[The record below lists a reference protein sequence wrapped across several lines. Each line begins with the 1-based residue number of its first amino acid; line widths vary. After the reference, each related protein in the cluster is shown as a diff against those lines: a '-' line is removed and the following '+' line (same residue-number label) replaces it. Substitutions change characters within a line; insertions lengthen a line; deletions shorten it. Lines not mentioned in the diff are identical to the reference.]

1 MDGDGGSMT
10 KPFTKIYPSIGD
22 GIITL
27 DGGLNSRF
35 PVSTIQDN
43 ESPDCLN
50 VVFEDGT
57 VGTRQGTSLLNTAAI
72 GSFVG
77 DGLYTRHDNSGSET
91 MVAFAG
97 GTMWD
102 LQGTSFITIS
112 SAQSVFTAGARVGSC
127 EYENQLFCGNGGVVP
142 YKWNGT
148 DFTRHGVY
156 PPTSTMT
163 AATSSNGTLTG
174 DYLYRLTFVNSQS
187 VESDVGPVM
196 ATFTAASEEI
206 SVTSIPVAPQS
217 YGISTRRLYRTEA
230 GGSTYKLVATI
241 NDNTTT
247 SYTDN
252 NDDAELGADAPTD
265 QGVPPNWE
273 FATTF
278 QDRIFCNDPS
288 NRNYMWYSELGNP
301 YVFKATNFQR
311 VGNNSG
317 QLLRGIH
324 FHNNGIAMAHDDG
337 FAFLYMP
344 DTNPANWVR
353 IDLPVDYGSRS
364 PFGLINF
371 QQRLLFPAMRNDKTL
386 GFGSIVGG
394 QLEPDVT
401 FLSILNAGGELISQ
415 KIEDQ
420 MFDLEEG
427 QEAKITAIEF
437 QNRIYFTVTQTD
449 SSTTNDRIYVLNY
462 NIDNL
467 SKVQKFSWSPWDG
480 LNAADF
486 TVYNNSLYYIDAN
499 DTGSVFKM
507 NDGTYN
513 DNGAAINSYFN
524 TKEYVGFKNDEN
536 FQKDH
541 RFISLLLE
549 SAGSWSMDLNA
560 IVDSYGG
567 LGDKYVIDLT
577 PNQDLYGTGVY
588 GTAVYGDRSAQFD
601 RKLFLGGLRG
611 KRIKFRFSNQNT
623 ADQRFKVHWI
633 KYAYNRKG
641 YR

>member
-1 MDGDGGSMT
+1 MDSNGISMT
-10 KPFTKIYPSIGD
+10 KPFTKIYPNIGD

-43 ESPDCLN
+43 ESPDCQN

-57 VGTRQGTSLLNTAAI
+57 VSTREGTSKLNTASI

-97 GTMWD
+97 GSAWD
-102 LQGTSFITIS
+102 LQGTSFITIG
-112 SAQSVFTAGARVGSC
+112 SAQSVFTAGIRVGSC
-127 EYENQLFCGNGGVVP
+127 EYENQLFCGNGGVIP

-187 VESDVGPVM
+187 VESDVGPIM

-217 YGISTRRLYRTEA
+217 FGISTRRLYRTEA

-252 NDDAELGADAPTD
+252 NDDAELGGDAPTD
-265 QGVPPNWE
+265 QGVPPNYGFCVT
-273 FATTF
+273 FA
-278 QDRIFCNDPS
+278 DRIFCNDPS
-288 NRNYMWYSELGNP
+288 NLNYGWYSELGNP
-301 YVFKATNFQR
+301 YVFKATNFQK
-311 VGNNSG
+311 VGDNSG
-317 QLLRGIH
+317 QLLRGIQV
-324 FHNNGIAMAHDDG
+324 HNNGICYAHDEG
-337 FAFLYMP
+337 FTFLYMP
-344 DTNPANWVR
+344 DTNPTNWVR
-353 IDLPVDYGSRS
+353 VELPVDYGSRS

-371 QQRLLFPAMRNDKTL
+371 QQRLLFPALRNEKIL
-386 GFGSIVGG
+386 GIGSIVGG

-427 QEAKITAIEF
+427 QEGKFTAVEF
-437 QNRIYFTVTQTD
+437 KNKIYFAVTQTD
-449 SSTTNDRIYVLNY
+449 SATANDKIYVLNY

-467 SKVQKFSWSPWDG
+467 SKVQKYSWVPWTG
-480 LNAADF
+480 MSVGDF
-486 TVYNNSLYYIDAN
+486 TIYNNSLYYIDAGA
-499 DTGSVFKM
+499 TGFVYKM

-513 DNGAAINSYFN
+513 DDGSAIDSYIK
-524 TKEYVGFKNDEN
+524 TKEFTGFKNDEN
-536 FQKDH
+536 FTKDH
-541 RFISLLLE
+541 RFISMLLDR
-549 SAGSWSMDLNA
+549 SGAWKMNVNA

-567 LGDKYVIDLT
+567 DGDLYEIDLT
-577 PNQDLYGTGVY
+577 PIQALY
-588 GTAVYGDRSAQFD
+588 GTAVYGTDLYGDLSNQFD
-601 RKLFLGGLRG
+601 EKLFLGGLRG
-611 KRIKFRFSNQNT
+611 KRIQFKFSNQNV
-623 ADQRFKVHWI
+623 ADQKFKVHWI